1 MQSIAINYMGGDE
14 ILTHPLYLK
23 WSQYTIDEI
32 FGVLPSVQVDLGAIQ
47 ASMDN
52 LNIIAYLSTLV
63 RSTSL
68 LS

>member
-14 ILTHPLYLK
+14 ILTNPLYLK
-23 WSQYTIDEI
+23 WSQFTIENI
-32 FGVLPSVQVDLGAIQ
+32 KSALATLQADLGGIQ

-63 RSTSL
+63 RSASL
-68 LS
+68 V